1 MYVRRDFKGKFKTL
15 WMKQI
20 LLICFIISCAR
31 INPSQNSDLN
41 ALKKLIV
48 EDYLRQEAAKKN
60 LVISN
65 TVLQDGQT
73 ETVINASN
81 FDVVARFDFATKSQS
96 NEDTIWDIG
105 FDRFKVMT
113 NSGKTNALGNGGAC
127 DAATT
132 NFSSVSSV
140 PQSCSFLVD
149 ESNVSVNVGSNITGS
164 QGGIYGLPYTG
175 SPVLRDWY
183 NYSIGEL
190 TPSNKVYI
198 VRSGDGFNYYKIQ
211 IRGYYSSAGTSGYI
225 TLWWKQIPK

>member
-1 MYVRRDFKGKFKTL
+1 
-15 WMKQI
+15 MKQI
-20 LLICFIISCAR
+20 IYICSIILISCAR
-31 INPSQNSDLN
+31 VNPSINSDMN
-41 ALKKLIV
+41 ALKQFIYQ
-48 EDYLRQEAAKKN
+48 DYIRQEEAKRN

-65 TVLQDGQT
+65 NVLQDGQT

-81 FDVVARFDFATKSQS
+81 NNIIARYDFGTKSQS

-105 FDRFKVMT
+105 FERFKTMT
-113 NSGKTNALGNGGAC
+113 NSGVTNSVGKGGAC
-127 DAATT
+127 DVSTT
-132 NFSSVSSV
+132 DFSSILSV
-140 PQSCSFLVD
+140 PQSCIFFED
-149 ESNVSVNVGSNITGS
+149 QANVTVNVGNNITGS

-211 IRGYYSSAGTSGYI
+211 IRGYYNSAGTSGYI
-225 TLWWKQIPK
+225 TFWWKQITK